1 MMSYIR
7 TQMGRLARVALV
19 LAVCAFMLFNT
30 ALPAYAAGNSS
41 VNIGSSK
48 AQPSEGEAKLNDIF
62 ERSEDALKAEPRRMS
77 ELQKATEGGLN
88 EIQGAA
94 DYDQMN
100 RPSNSQD
107 AESVPDRIKEAF
119 ENLTDR

>member
-1 MMSYIR
+1 
-7 TQMGRLARVALV
+7 MGRLARVALV